1 MTMKLT
7 DVKRVL
13 RETYKENDAVFTPI
27 QKFQVYEQVLMNLL
41 NAGHITGAQFAKW
54 VNVY

>member
-1 MTMKLT
+1 MKLS

-13 RETYKENDAVFTPI
+13 RETYAESDVVFTPI

-41 NAGHITGAQFAKW
+41 DEGHITGAQFAKW